1 MKKRSPSSPA
11 SPPGGLDPITCL
23 ALLLLLAAIPLRAA
37 AGPTGYLPVVG
48 PAPLRLVRRL
58 PPPPIATLP
67 PLFLIDPPV
76 AEQPAGDN
84 PPPVP
89 TPPHNA
95 PEAAYSR
102 PVLPTDATLAGFPAT
117 AAQEGTASAADPATL
132 PEPVPWPPSVPA
144 PPTAGA
150 PLPPVAPLVTPQM
163 LLQYF
168 RPSGSNYL
176 NGAWSIPVFVPPV
189 PPPPPQSSATYRSP

>member
-11 SPPGGLDPITCL
+11 SPPGGLDPSTVL
-23 ALLLLLAAIPLRAA
+23 ALLLLAATPLRAA

-48 PAPLRLVRRL
+48 PSPLRLTRRL
-58 PPPPIATLP
+58 PPLPPPTLP
-67 PLFLIDPPV
+67 PLFLADPPV
-76 AEQPAGDN
+76 AEQPAGEN

-89 TPPHNA
+89 TPTPTA
-95 PEAAYSR
+95 PEAANR
-102 PVLPTDATLAGFPAT
+102 LPVLPTDATLAGFPPT
-117 AAQEGTASAADPATL
+117 AAQEGTASAADPATV

-144 PPTAGA
+144 PPAAGP
-150 PLPPVAPLVTPQM
+150 PLPPGSPLVTPQM

-189 PPPPPQSSATYRSP
+189 PPPPPHSSATYRSP